1 MQFPGDSV
9 TALEDRMNSIV
20 TELRNKM
27 EEELAETNARE
38 DLLRQDHQHWI
49 KSNEVLYCDSPGKN
63 LKTEFV
69 SCLPRLMRGF

>member
-38 DLLRQDHQHWI
+38 DLLRQDH
-49 KSNEVLYCDSPGKN
+49 
-63 LKTEFV
+63 
-69 SCLPRLMRGF
+69 

>member
-1 MQFPGDSV
+1 
-9 TALEDRMNSIV
+9 MNSIV
-20 TELRNKM
+20 TELRSKM

-49 KSNEVLYCDSPGKN
+49 NSNEVLYYDSSGRN

-69 SCLPRLMRGF
+69 SCLPRLMIGF

>member
-1 MQFPGDSV
+1 M
-9 TALEDRMNSIV
+9 ESIV

-38 DLLRQDHQHWI
+38 DLLRQDHQHSI
-49 KSNEVLYCDSPGKN
+49 KSNEVLYYDSSGGN
-63 LKTEFV
+63 LRTEFW

>member
-20 TELRNKM
+20 AELRSQM
-27 EEELAETNARE
+27 EEKLAETNARE
-38 DLLRQDHQHWI
+38 DLLRQDYQYWI
-49 KSNEVLYCDSPGKN
+49 KSNEVLYYDSSGGN

-69 SCLPRLMRGF
+69 SCLLRLMRGF